1 MKCPSCGFNNAN
13 GSSFCSQCGL
23 PMARRGKARTEKIS
37 RALFDDSEFS
47 LSPGDRF
54 GNRYQILEE
63 IDRGGMGRVYKAEDL
78 ELKIVVALKIIHPH
92 NLNDKQA
99 VERFKKEI
107 LLAREISHENV
118 IRIHDFGEE
127 KGIKFISMPFIEGVN
142 LKELIQKKGLLGL
155 KKTIEISHQIC
166 AGLQAAHRKG
176 IVHRDLKPHNI
187 MIDRR
192 GNVFIMDFGLA
203 KSIEGEGISLPDMV
217 VGTPEYISPEQAKGE
232 KVDGRSDLYSL
243 GIIMYEMATGKLPF
257 ISETVLGYI
266 TKHINQKPVSPS
278 ISNPLI
284 PVFFSRI
291 IMRCLEKNPE
301 KRYEH
306 VGLLLRDFSV
316 EEAASGPFFQRPLVR
331 KVARIS
337 GLVLLLGLVAF
348 GVYLIKVK
356 RVNDVFPSPFERKQS
371 VAIMYFEN
379 HTGDKKMDS
388 WSIALA
394 DLMITDLA
402 QSRYFR
408 VLPENRLFQILK
420 ELGLEKEEQILP
432 AMMKKV
438 ALQGNVDHIIT
449 GSFARAGD
457 MFRVSIKILDPVKG
471 EFVDSGYVDG
481 QGVESFFSMVDRLT
495 TKVKTRFD
503 IPQPRIMADIDRE
516 VKQITTRST
525 KAFQYYIEGKHYA
538 NLMQY
543 QKSINSFK
551 NAIELDP
558 EFAMA
563 YWALGWAYA
572 WILDWENRAKS
583 FNKTMELLKRVS
595 DREKYLIQGTF
606 YGESE
611 NTFQQSIE
619 AYERLLKIY
628 PDDCEG
634 NEQLGLNYQFIER
647 WDEAIER
654 LEINRKNNCLSA
666 EGCIFLSYSYL
677 ARGESENALS
687 VLDESADTF
696 CDNALVR
703 TFKSKIYLVDNRFDL
718 ALTEMKKAAAFEP
731 DSYHYKLKL
740 GDIYYLMGDFQK
752 SERIYRNLFASDKIK
767 WKFEALFRIQ
777 NNLFVQGKFGQ
788 CCEAIQEYRTLVA
801 DHDEYEIKEINYIIQ
816 GYFYISMNRP
826 DQAVRTLDEV
836 LRIFKSSG
844 NPHHSHQRIILYLMS
859 KAQLRLNRLEKAS
872 AIAEQLRSNVDK
884 CCHRRQMKLYYHLMG
899 LHALQNQQY
908 KKAAQLFEKAL
919 DEQSYQKTFMFSRDM
934 HAVFYDDLARVYMK
948 TGELGK
954 AREYYEKITRLTTG
968 RFYFG
973 DVYARSFYHLAKIFQ
988 QMGWEGKALDHYE
1001 KFLSIWDQADPDL
1014 PELQDARKQLAV
1026 LKLKSS

>member
-1 MKCPSCGFNNAN
+1 MKCPSCGFNDAN
-13 GSSFCSQCGL
+13 GSSFCSQCGS
-23 PMARRGKARTEKIS
+23 PMARRVKARTEKIP

-63 IDRGGMGRVYKAEDL
+63 IDRGGMGRVYKAEDR

-142 LKELIQKKGLLGL
+142 LKELIQKKGLLSL

-306 VGLLLRDFSV
+306 VGLLLRDFSI
-316 EEAASGPFFQRPLVR
+316 EEVARGPFFKRPLVR

-337 GLVLLLGLVAF
+337 GLVLLMGSIAI
-348 GVYLIKVK
+348 GIYLIKGK
-356 RVNDVFPSPFERKQS
+356 GVNDVFPSPLERKQS

-379 HTGDKKMDS
+379 HTGDKKMDR

-420 ELGLEKEEQILP
+420 ELGLEKGGQILP
-432 AMMKKV
+432 GMMTKL
-438 ALQGNVDHIIT
+438 ASLGDVDHIIT

-525 KAFQYYIEGKHYA
+525 KAFQYYIEGKHYV
-538 NLMQY
+538 NLTQY
-543 QKSINSFK
+543 QKSTDSFK

-563 YWALGWAYA
+563 YWALGWSYAY
-572 WILDWENRAKS
+572 IEDWENRARS
-583 FNKTMELLKRVS
+583 FNKTMGLLDHVS
-595 DREKYLIQGTF
+595 EREKYLIQGTY

-611 NTFQQSIE
+611 NTFQLS
-619 AYERLLKIY
+619 LDSLKKLVEIY

-634 NEQLGLNYQFIER
+634 NEHLGVNFQFIER
-647 WDEAIER
+647 WDEAIQS
-654 LEINRKNNCLSA
+654 LETNRKNNCLSPA
-666 EGCIFLSYSYL
+666 GSIFLANSYL
-677 ARGESENALS
+677 AKAEFENALS
-687 VLDESADTF
+687 VLVESSSNFSDSV
-696 CDNALVR
+696 LVR
-703 TFKSKIYLVDNRFDL
+703 ELNSRIYLVENRFDL
-718 ALTEMKKAAAFEP
+718 ALAEMEKTVEFEP
-731 DSYHYKLKL
+731 DSYYYKLKL

-752 SERIYRNLFASDKIK
+752 SERIYRNLLASDKINQK
-767 WKFEALFRIQ
+767 LEALFRIQ

-801 DHDEYEIKEINYIIQ
+801 DHDDYKIKELNYIIQ
-816 GYFYISMNRP
+816 GYFYISMNRS
-826 DQAVRTLDEV
+826 DQAVRTLDEA

-844 NPHHSHQRIILYLMS
+844 NPHYSHQRIILYLMS
-859 KAQLRLNRLEKAS
+859 MVQLKLNRFEKAS
-872 AIAEQLRSNVDK
+872 VIAEQLKSNIDK
-884 CCHRRQMKLYYHLMG
+884 CCHRHQMKLYYHLVG
-899 LHALQNQQY
+899 RLAFKKQQY
-908 KKAAQLFEKAL
+908 QNAVQLFEKAL
-919 DEQSYQKTFMFSRDM
+919 EMQSYQKSFRFSRDM
-934 HAVFYDDLARVYMK
+934 HAMFYNDLARVYMK
-948 TGELGK
+948 TGEPEK
-954 AREYYEKITRLTTG
+954 ARKYLEKITKLTTG
-968 RFYFG
+968 RFWFG
-973 DVYARSFYHLAKIFQ
+973 NIYARSFYHLAKIFQ
-988 QMGWEGKALDHYE
+988 QIGWEGKAIDYYE
-1001 KFLSIWDQADPDL
+1001 QFLNIWAQADADLTELIDAKKQLSI
-1014 PELQDARKQLAV
+1014 
-1026 LKLKSS
+1026 LKK